1 MRIIKVLFII
11 CFFFFCLLFLVQNY
25 DVLRPGFT
33 LRFSLP
39 GIYEWAPTTE
49 IPYYYVIIVSFTL
62 GMIFATSFF
71 IFNRM
76 GAIVS
81 NIKMYGKMRALE
93 SENERLRQEKEKAA
107 LAAAA
112 STNDIDIHH
121 AAAPSDTAAKTA

>member
-1 MRIIKVLFII
+1 MRIIKVLLII

-39 GIYEWAPTTE
+39 GIYEWNSATE

-71 IFNRM
+71 IFSRL
-76 GAIVS
+76 GAIVG
-81 NIKMYGKMRALE
+81 NIKMFGKMRALE
-93 SENERLRQEKEKAA
+93 GENERLRKEKEKAA
-107 LAAAA
+107 LALAA
-112 STNDIDIHH
+112 STKDIDVQP
-121 AAAPSDTAAKTA
+121 AGSLSDTAAKPA